1 MVVMAVFLCPK
12 TADAQTREVAF
23 SADEG
28 TWLSLDVSPGGDR
41 LAFELLGDVYDLP
54 LAGGEATAIV
64 TGAAFQSQPRYSPDG
79 NWLA

>member
-28 TWLSLDVSPGGDR
+28 TWLSLDVS
-41 LAFELLGDVYDLP
+41 
-54 LAGGEATAIV
+54 
-64 TGAAFQSQPRYSPDG
+64 TGARPGLFLERG
-79 NWLA
+79 RR